1 MDWNHLLAGRTAL
14 MRRSAVRELLRL
26 TNRPGMISFAGG
38 LPAPELF
45 PVDEIRAAADQLL
58 EKHGPVVLQYGE
70 TEGVAEL
77 RDWVAQSLSKTGLA
91 LSRDHVLIT
100 TGSQQGLD
108 LIGRVFIDADD
119 RVAVENPTYLAAL
132 SAWRPWQPKLLP
144 LACDDDGL
152 TSQAIA
158 SLPSLRPK
166 FLYTIPNFQNPTGV
180 TLSLERRKQ
189 LVAALAGSG
198 TLLVEDDPY
207 GDLRYRGEAL
217 PGLLELIGGPE
228 PQLLRLGS
236 FSKVLAPGLRVGFVV
251 GPAAL
256 IERLA
261 LAKQALD
268 LHTATFNQWLVLEL
282 LRNGV
287 VDRNL
292 PKLRAAY
299 GERCSAMLDALE
311 KHLGGAA
318 TWTRPEGGMFVFAR
332 LGKGAS
338 ATELLARAVER
349 GVAFVP
355 GGEFHVDGTGEET
368 LRLNFSHASPEKI
381 REGVK
386 RIAEAVDG
394 LM

>member
-1 MDWNHLLAGRTAL
+1 MDWNQLLAGWTSL

-45 PVDEIRAAADQLL
+45 PVAEVRAAADQLL
-58 EKHGPVVLQYGE
+58 DQHGPKVLQYGE

-77 RDWVAQSLSKTGLA
+77 RDWVAMSLSRPGLA

-108 LIGRVFIDADD
+108 LIGRVLIDPGDKLAL
-119 RVAVENPTYLAAL
+119 ENPTYLAAL
-132 SAWRPWQPKLLP
+132 SAWRPWQPHLLP

-152 TSQAIA
+152 TPEAISGLA
-158 SLPSLRPK
+158 TSRPK
-166 FLYTIPNFQNPTGV
+166 LLYTIPNFQNPTGV
-180 TLSLERRKQ
+180 TLSEERRRQ
-189 LVAALAGSG
+189 LIATLAGNG
-198 TLLVEDDPY
+198 TLVVEDDPY
-207 GDLRYRGEAL
+207 GELRYRGEAL
-217 PGLLELIGGPE
+217 PGLLELAGGPE

-251 GPAAL
+251 GPAVL
-256 IERLA
+256 IEKLA

-292 PKLRAAY
+292 PELRAAY
-299 GERCSAMLDALE
+299 GERYSTMLEALE
-311 KHLGGAA
+311 NHLSGAA

-332 LGKGAS
+332 LGNGVS
-338 ATELLARAVER
+338 ATTLLAKAVER

-355 GGEFHVDGTGEET
+355 GGEFHVDGSGEQT

-381 REGVK
+381 TEGIG
-386 RIAEAVDG
+386 RIAEG
-394 LM
+394 LASLS

>member
-1 MDWNHLLAGRTAL
+1 MDWNKLLAGRTSL

-26 TNRPGMISFAGG
+26 VNRPGMISFAGG

-45 PVDEIRAAADQLL
+45 PVDEIRAAADRLL

-77 RDWVAQSLSKTGLA
+77 RDWVAQSLSRPGLA
-91 LSRDHVLIT
+91 LSRDQVLIT

-108 LIGRVFIDADD
+108 LIGRVLIDPDD
-119 RVAVENPTYLAAL
+119 KVAVENPTYLAAL
-132 SAWRPWQPKLLP
+132 SAWRPWQPHLLP

-152 TSQAIA
+152 TPEAIT

-180 TLSLERRKQ
+180 TLSLERRREMIT
-189 LVAALAGSG
+189 AMAGSG
-198 TLLVEDDPY
+198 TLIVEDDPY
-207 GDLRYRGEAL
+207 GELRYRGQAL
-217 PGLLELIGGPE
+217 PGLLELAGGPE

-251 GPAAL
+251 GPAVL
-256 IERLA
+256 IEKLA

-292 PKLRAAY
+292 PRLRAAY

-311 KHLGGAA
+311 KNLAGAA

-332 LGKGAS
+332 LGKGVS
-338 ATELLARAVER
+338 ARELLAKAVER

-355 GGEFHVDGTGEET
+355 GAEFHVDGTGEET

-381 REGVK
+381 REGIK
-386 RIAEAVDG
+386 RITEAFGG
-394 LM
+394 LK

>member
-45 PVDEIRAAADQLL
+45 PVDEIRAATDQLL

-77 RDWVAQSLSKTGLA
+77 RDWVAQSLSRPGLV
-91 LSRDHVLIT
+91 LGRDHVLIT

-108 LIGRVFIDADD
+108 LIGRVLIDADD

-132 SAWRPWQPKLLP
+132 SAWRPWQPHFLP
-144 LACDDDGL
+144 LACDDAGL
-152 TSQAIA
+152 TEEAIA

-166 FLYTIPNFQNPTGV
+166 FLYTIPNFQNPTGI
-180 TLSLERRKQ
+180 TLSLERRRQ

-207 GDLRYRGEAL
+207 GELRYRGEAL
-217 PGLLELIGGPE
+217 PGLLKLAGGPE
-228 PQLLRLGS
+228 PQVLRLGS

-251 GPAAL
+251 GPAVL
-256 IERLA
+256 IEKLA

-287 VDRNL
+287 VDRSL

-299 GERCSAMLDALE
+299 GERCSTMLDALD
-311 KHLGGAA
+311 LNLAGAA
-318 TWTRPEGGMFVFAR
+318 TWTKPEGGMFVFAR
-332 LGKGAS
+332 LGKGVS
-338 ATELLARAVER
+338 ATELLAKAVER

-355 GGEFHVDGTGEET
+355 GGEFLVDGTGEET

-381 REGVK
+381 REGIK
-386 RIAEAVDG
+386 RIAEAAG
-394 LM
+394 SLA

>member
-1 MDWNHLLAGRTAL
+1 MDWNKLLAGRTSL

-26 TNRPGMISFAGG
+26 VNRPGMISFAGG

-45 PVDEIRAAADQLL
+45 PVDEIRAAADRLL

-77 RDWVAQSLSKTGLA
+77 RDWVARSLSRPGLA
-91 LSRDHVLIT
+91 LGRDHVLIT

-108 LIGRVFIDADD
+108 QIGRVLIDPDD
-119 RVAVENPTYLAAL
+119 KVAVENPTYLAAL
-132 SAWRPWQPKLLP
+132 SAWRPWQPHLLP

-152 TSQAIA
+152 TPEAIA

-180 TLSLERRKQ
+180 TLSLERRRQ

-198 TLLVEDDPY
+198 TLIVEDDPY
-207 GDLRYRGEAL
+207 GDLRYRGQAL
-217 PGLLELIGGPE
+217 PGLLELAGGPE

-251 GPAAL
+251 GPAVL
-256 IERLA
+256 IEKLA
-261 LAKQALD
+261 MAKQALD
-268 LHTATFNQWLVLEL
+268 LHTATFNQWLVLDL

-311 KHLGGAA
+311 KNLASAA

-332 LGKGAS
+332 LGKGVS
-338 ATELLARAVER
+338 ATDLLAKAVER

-355 GGEFHVDGTGEET
+355 GAEFHVDGTGDET

-381 REGVK
+381 REGIK
-386 RIAEAVDG
+386 RIAEAVG
-394 LM
+394 RSA

>member
-1 MDWNHLLAGRTAL
+1 MDWNKLLAGRTSL

-26 TNRPGMISFAGG
+26 VNRPGMISFAGG

-45 PVDEIRAAADQLL
+45 PVDEIRAAADRLL

-77 RDWVAQSLSKTGLA
+77 RDWVARSLSRPGLA
-91 LSRDHVLIT
+91 LGRDHVLIT

-108 LIGRVFIDADD
+108 LIGRVLIDPDD
-119 RVAVENPTYLAAL
+119 KVAVENPTYLAAL
-132 SAWRPWQPKLLP
+132 SAWRPWQPHLLP

-152 TSQAIA
+152 TPEAIA

-180 TLSLERRKQ
+180 TLSLERRRQ

-198 TLLVEDDPY
+198 TLIVEDDPY
-207 GDLRYRGEAL
+207 GDLRYRGQAL
-217 PGLLELIGGPE
+217 PGLLELAGGPE

-251 GPAAL
+251 GPAVL
-256 IERLA
+256 IEKLA
-261 LAKQALD
+261 MAKQALD
-268 LHTATFNQWLVLEL
+268 LHTATFNQWLVLDL

-311 KHLGGAA
+311 KNLASAA

-332 LGKGAS
+332 LGKGVS
-338 ATELLARAVER
+338 ATDLLAKAVER

-355 GGEFHVDGTGEET
+355 GAEFHVDGTGDET

-381 REGVK
+381 REGIK
-386 RIAEAVDG
+386 RIAEAVG
-394 LM
+394 RSA